1 MVKIVIP
8 AKKKSGKRLEVT
20 NCVFKIEKLLLQN
33 FKNGTYTLSAYLIA
47 QLGKNFADVLLFIA
61 LVALLTALVA

>member
-1 MVKIVIP
+1 M
-8 AKKKSGKRLEVT
+8 LEVT

-33 FKNGTYTLSAYLIA
+33 FKNGTYTLSAYLIV